1 MVVFHWFYFTLCGGI
16 HFIWCSDE
24 HHSDDDYGDQA
35 ASVQRP
41 TGSDCA
47 ARLGAATS
55 RTSRTS
61 RVSTSAKNAAGR
73 KSQCVIDSE
82 QLNELSLCGD
92 EMNSTTSKA
101 KAKMGVL
108 GPIELR

>member
-1 MVVFHWFYFTLCGGI
+1 M
-16 HFIWCSDE
+16 
-24 HHSDDDYGDQA
+24 
-35 ASVQRP
+35 QRP

-47 ARLGAATS
+47 ARLGAAT
-55 RTSRTS
+55 TGSRTS
-61 RVSTSAKNAAGR
+61 RVTSAYNAAGR

-101 KAKMGVL
+101 KAKWASSDQSNTVAANSRCSNL
-108 GPIELR
+108 